1 MNSICLNVCA
11 CKDWKKRRVSAFSEW
26 NFLKWIIFSMRT
38 ETRICSQTVHL
49 ICWCHITGKKTRVQ
63 QLIIIKKHEKWKN
76 IFENK
81 SSDFYIFFYVQV
93 HTLKQQNS
101 FWILFLIF
109 NKICALKRWK
119 KIKER
124 SFSNWNFTNWFYC
137 YQVENSKTNKS
148 IKVQR
153 ADLTCRFWLNIM
165 VFISRF
171 ELLSSV
177 LRTSSLCWF
186 NVTINL

>member
-11 CKDWKKRRVSAFSEW
+11 CKDWKKRKGEFRHSQNEISSNGSFSSWEQRHEPVPKL
-26 NFLKWIIFSMRT
+26 FTSHAAATIQGRRLEFS
-38 ETRICSQTVHL
+38 SWL
-49 ICWCHITGKKTRVQ
+49 SS
-63 QLIIIKKHEKWKN
+63 KN
-76 IFENK
+76 MKGDNK
-81 SSDFYIFFYVQV
+81 SSDYYIFLCTSML
-93 HTLKQQNS
+93 HMLKQQNS

-109 NKICALKRWK
+109 NNICALKRWK

-124 SFSNWNFTNWFYC
+124 SFSNWNSSDLLYC
-137 YQVENSKTNKS
+137 YKVENSKTNKP

-153 ADLTCRFWLNIM
+153 ANLTCRFWLNVM

-177 LRTSSLCWF
+177 FRTLC
-186 NVTINL
+186 

>member
-1 MNSICLNVCA
+1 MWTVYVWMFVLV
-11 CKDWKKRRVSAFSEW
+11 KTERRGEFQHSQNEISSNGSFSPWEQRHESVPKL
-26 NFLKWIIFSMRT
+26 FTSYADATLQGRRLEFS
-38 ETRICSQTVHL
+38 SWL
-49 ICWCHITGKKTRVQ
+49 SS
-63 QLIIIKKHEKWKN
+63 KN
-76 IFENK
+76 MKGENK